1 MEENPWWV
9 KPALIGTV
17 AIGGAVAYA
26 MLTRGQAPTQ
36 PTAEQIEVQRRQQ
49 RAETILSQV
58 HLEQAQPL
66 ILLSIP
72 AMVGVGAFLLWKKG
86 QEESSR
92 WSEDW

>member
-9 KPALIGTV
+9 KPAFIGVV
-17 AIGGAVAYA
+17 AIGGAIAYA
-26 MLTRGQAPTQ
+26 MLTRGQATPQ
-36 PTAEQIEVQRRQQ
+36 PTAEQIEAQRRQQ

-66 ILLSIP
+66 IILAVP
-72 AMVGVGAFLLWKKG
+72 AMVGLGAFLLWKKG

-92 WSEDW
+92 WSDEW